1 MKHILVL
8 SIFILTTFFSVE
20 AQSLKEAFVNTD
32 LSALKSYI
40 ASKGCNTP
48 EKGYFPIVV
57 AAKTGD
63 LETVK
68 SLLANGV
75 DIDARGYKKRTALMY
90 AAQYN
95 HKEIGIMLVQRKAN
109 LVLKDMSGAT
119 AFDIA
124 IKAGHKDFADEVI
137 RQNLAS
143 YAGTDGPYIFEED
156 GAYKAHYILPKAG
169 TMQAQVENV
178 SAQNIS
184 SHDFHCHDKNGK
196 TLFSFNVNAF
206 EDIHPD
212 VYEDN
217 EPIYALSDIEG
228 NLPALIK
235 LLKAGN
241 VMNSQFQ
248 WSFGKGHLVLVGD
261 FFDRGDQVTECLWLI
276 YKLEQE
282 AKKSGG
288 MVHFIIGNHE
298 VMNLSG
304 DIRFVRT
311 KYKTNAR
318 MIGKSYNDM
327 YSEKS
332 ILGRWLRTKPAML
345 RIRDLLFVHAGMS
358 SNYLKHQFDIATI
371 NETVMTSID
380 IPRERYDGIAAK
392 VLAKDGLLWSR
403 AIAKNDV
410 SADGLD
416 AILNFYHAKTIIFGH
431 TKVDN
436 IIAAQ
441 GGKVI
446 NLDVHHEDGE
456 QYQQALL
463 IESGSFY
470 SVNTS
475 GSKTKIK

>member
-1 MKHILVL
+1 MKHIFII
-8 SIFILTTFFSVE
+8 STFILTAFFTIE
-20 AQSLKEAFVNTD
+20 AQSLKEAFINKD
-32 LSALKSYI
+32 LSVLKSYI
-40 ASKGCNTP
+40 ASKGVNTP
-48 EKGYFPIVV
+48 DKGYYPIVV

-63 LETVK
+63 METIK
-68 SLLANGV
+68 QLIAKGA
-75 DIDARGYKKRTALMY
+75 DIDARGYKKRTALMF

-95 HKEIGIMLVQRKAN
+95 HKEIGMMLVKQKAN
-109 LVLKDMSGAT
+109 LILKDLSGST
-119 AFDIA
+119 ALDIA
-124 IKAGHKDFADEVI
+124 MKAGNKDFAEEVI

-143 YAGTDGPYIFEED
+143 YAGTDGPYIFEE
-156 GAYKAHYILPKAG
+156 GGSYKAHYILPKSG
-169 TMQAQVENV
+169 TMQAQVESV

-184 SHDFHCHDKNGK
+184 SHDFHCHDENGR

-212 VYEDN
+212 
-217 EPIYALSDIEG
+217 IYDDSEAIFALSDIEG

-248 WSFGKGHLVLVGD
+248 WSFGKGHLVLIGD

-311 KYKTNAR
+311 KYKTNAS

-327 YSEKS
+327 YSEKT

-358 SNYLKHQFDIATI
+358 SSYLRHKLDIAII
-371 NETVMTSID
+371 NETMMTSID
-380 IPRERYDGIAAK
+380 IPSERYNSTAAK
-392 VLAKDGLLWSR
+392 ALAKDGPLWSR

-410 SADGLD
+410 SASDLD
-416 AILNFYHAKTIIFGH
+416 AILNFYSAKTIIFGH
-431 TKVDN
+431 SKIEN

-446 NLDVHHEDGE
+446 NLDVYHEKGE
-456 QYQQALL
+456 QHQQALL

-470 SVNTS
+470 RVNTS
-475 GSKTKIK
+475 GKKTKIK

>member
-1 MKHILVL
+1 MTALFNTK
-8 SIFILTTFFSVE
+8 
-20 AQSLKEAFVNTD
+20 AQSLKDAFINKD

-40 ASKGCNTP
+40 ASKGVNTP
-48 EKGYFPIVV
+48 ERGYFPIVV

-63 LETVK
+63 AETVK
-68 SLLANGV
+68 YLLDKGA
-75 DIDARGYKKRTALMY
+75 DMDARGYKKRTALMY

-95 HKEIGIMLVQRKAN
+95 HKEIGMMLVKRKAN
-109 LVLKDMSGAT
+109 LVLKDLSGAT

-124 IKAGHKDFADEVI
+124 MKAGNRDFAEEVI
-137 RQNLAS
+137 RKNLSS
-143 YAGTDGPYIFEED
+143 YADTDGPYIFEE
-156 GAYKAHYILPKAG
+156 GGSYKAHYILPKSGA
-169 TMQAQVENV
+169 MQAQLETV
-178 SAQNIS
+178 SAQSIG
-184 SHDFHCHDKNGK
+184 SHDFHCHDKNGR
-196 TLFSFNVNAF
+196 TLFSFKVNPF
-206 EDIHPD
+206 EEIHPD

-217 EPIYALSDIEG
+217 EAIYALSDIEG

-248 WSFGKGHLVLVGD
+248 WTFGKGHLVLAGD

-288 MVHFIIGNHE
+288 RVHFIIGNHE

-311 KYKTNAR
+311 KYKTNAG
-318 MIGKSYNDM
+318 MIGKSYHDM

-345 RIRDLLFVHAGMS
+345 RIRDLLFVHAGIS
-358 SNYLKHQFDIATI
+358 PAYLRHNLDIATI
-371 NETVMTSID
+371 NETMMTSID
-380 IPRERYDGIAAK
+380 VPSERYDATAAK
-392 VLAKDGLLWSR
+392 ALGKGGPLWCR

-410 SADGLD
+410 SAAELD
-416 AILNFYHAKTIIFGH
+416 AILKFYHAKTIIFGH

-436 IIAAQ
+436 ITADQ

-446 NLDVHHEDGE
+446 NLDVRHEKGE

-463 IESGSFY
+463 VESGSFY

-475 GSKTKIK
+475 GRKTKIK